1 MFGTKIDRNIYFYC
15 MKMRRIFLG
24 GLFLALASIIH
35 GQTIQVENASTGEPA
50 ISVAVFNQDKSRSIL
65 TDLDGKASL
74 KLFNESDTLYFQHPS
89 YVRYSITF
97 KEAVRKRTIILERKN
112 IIIPEFVITA
122 SKHLENKHDIAYQ
135 VDVLSPRT
143 LERIPSQTS
152 AEILTR
158 TGNIFLQKSQAGG
171 GSPVLR
177 GFEANKVLL
186 VVDGVRMNNAIYRGG
201 HLQNSITIDNA
212 ILERA
217 EIIYGP
223 SSVIYGSDALG
234 GVVHYITKDPNL
246 KDSIKG
252 KAFEV
257 QAYIQSASAN
267 NSLKS
272 HIDFNLGTRK
282 FGSLTSITHSKFGD
296 VRLGTRK
303 DPFLGDWG
311 KQEWYVQRI
320 NGIDSVIENPNPNR
334 LLLAGYSQ
342 TDILQKF
349 RYKPTSNFDVIMN
362 LQYSE
367 SSNINRN
374 DELSNLDEDSELP
387 EFAEWYYGPQKRF
400 LASLSS
406 KHTASQGIYSTFV
419 ATIGFQDVEE
429 SRYTRAFR
437 ADTLYQGVE
446 GVQVY
451 SANFDF
457 VKFLYGRN
465 SANYGIEINHNR
477 VSSTAEKSNIINNS
491 SLPTLSRY
499 PDGGTSTLN
508 LGAYASF
515 KMYLTDKLIASIG
528 GRYQYY
534 TLNSTYGSLF
544 YDLPELFSSIDL
556 KNHSFT
562 GSLSLI
568 YDQTKSLNWHS
579 IISTGFRSPNLDDLA
594 KIRAASG
601 KLTLPNPD
609 LKPENTYNFELGLSK
624 TFDGYIQLNGNYF
637 VSYLTDVI
645 VREKY
650 TLPNGNDSLDFQ
662 GKNRE
667 TYQNMNA
674 SEGIIHGFHVNFVS
688 DLNSNISFKSTLNY
702 TFGRNLTD
710 EGPLA
715 HIPPIFGRTN
725 ITYEIKRLMT
735 EVSINYSGWKD
746 MKDMVTSGEDKHDK
760 ATEHG
765 FPGWYTL
772 NFNSSFKV
780 NNYLTLLFAIEN
792 LTDNFYHPFASGVPA
807 PGINF
812 IGTLRV
818 NL

>member
-1 MFGTKIDRNIYFYC
+1 
-15 MKMRRIFLG
+15 MRRIFLVISILAIA
-24 GLFLALASIIH
+24 GLTQ
-35 GQTIQVENASTGEPA
+35 GQTIQVENASTGEPV
-50 ISVAVFNQDKSRSIL
+50 ISVAIFNQDKTRSIL
-65 TDLDGKASL
+65 TDLEGYASL
-74 KLFNESDTLYFQHPS
+74 KLFNDTDTLFFQHPS
-89 YVRYSITF
+89 YLRFSITY
-97 KEAVRKRTIILERKN
+97 KKAVSKRKITLERKN

-152 AEILTR
+152 AEILTK
-158 TGNIFLQKSQAGG
+158 TGNIFVQKSQAGG

-186 VVDGVRMNNAIYRGG
+186 VIDGVRMNNAIYRGG

-234 GVVHYITKDPNL
+234 GVVHYITRNPELADTLAKTEF
-246 KDSIKG
+246 G
-252 KAFEV
+252 V
-257 QAYIQSASAN
+257 QAYVQGASAN
-267 NSLKS
+267 NSHKS
-272 HIDFNLGTRK
+272 HIDFNLGTQK
-282 FGSLTSITHSKFGD
+282 FGSLTSITQSKFGD
-296 VRLGTRK
+296 IRLGTRK

-320 NGIDSVIENPNPNR
+320 NGIDSVLGNSDPNK
-334 LLLAGYSQ
+334 LLHAGYSQ
-342 TDILQKF
+342 SDILQKF
-349 RYKPTSNFDVIMN
+349 RYKPSSTLDLLLN
-362 LQYSE
+362 LQYSQ

-374 DELSNLDEDSELP
+374 DELSNLDKEGQP

-400 LASLSS
+400 LASFSS
-406 KHTASQGIYSTFV
+406 THTVSQGIYSTFV

-429 SRYTRAFR
+429 SRNKRAFKS
-437 ADTLYQGVE
+437 DTLYKGVE

-451 SANFDF
+451 SSNFDF

-465 SANYGIEINHNR
+465 TVNYGIEVNHNR
-477 VSSTAEKSNIINNS
+477 VSSVAKKTNIENNT

-499 PDGGTSTLN
+499 PDGGTTTFN
-508 LGAYASF
+508 LGVYASYKKHF
-515 KMYLTDKLIASIG
+515 TNKLIASVG

-534 TLNSTYGSLF
+534 TLSSTYGNLF
-544 YDLPELFSSIDL
+544 YDLPDLFSTIDL
-556 KNHSFT
+556 KNHSIT
-562 GSLSLI
+562 GSLSFI
-568 YDQTKSLNWHS
+568 YDQTNSLNWHS
-579 IISTGFRSPNLDDLA
+579 ILSTGFRSPNLDDLA

-609 LKPENTYNFELGLSK
+609 LMPENTYNFELGLSK

-637 VSYLTDVI
+637 VSYLTNVI
-645 VREKY
+645 VRKKY
-650 TLPNGNDSLDFQ
+650 TLSNGNDSIDFQ
-662 GKNRE
+662 GKKRE
-667 TYQNMNA
+667 TYQNINA
-674 SEGIIHGFHVNFVS
+674 SEGVIHGFHLNVVS

-710 EGPLA
+710 EAPLA

-725 ITYEIKRLMT
+725 ITYEIRRLMT
-735 EVSINYSGWKD
+735 EISINYSGWKD
-746 MKDMVTSGEDKHDK
+746 IEDMVTSGEDKHDK

-780 NNYLTLLFAIEN
+780 NNYITLLFAIEN
-792 LTDNFYHPFASGVPA
+792 ITDNFYHPFASGVPA

-812 IGTLRV
+812 IGTLRL